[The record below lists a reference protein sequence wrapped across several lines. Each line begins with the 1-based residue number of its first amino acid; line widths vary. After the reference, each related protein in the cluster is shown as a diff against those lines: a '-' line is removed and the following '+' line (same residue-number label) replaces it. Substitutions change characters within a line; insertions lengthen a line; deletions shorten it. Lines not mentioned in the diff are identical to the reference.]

1 MTMEEHVPEF
11 AKYFKKQQKQSE
23 EVNLGTQKKQ
33 SCFLEVD
40 KQCLRVHVLY
50 FEAVN

>member
-1 MTMEEHVPEF
+1 MFQSLQNIV
-11 AKYFKKQQKQSE
+11 KQQKQSE